1 MDLYIK
7 YIKYKNK
14 YLKLKNKFEL
24 TGGASFN
31 KFKNLKANLDLGSE
45 RTTRLL
51 TLLKGAPQGKASG
64 DKKLTYLIQDNQGL
78 YHDRLREILNS
89 EGFTELTKQQALS
102 APNKYVDFF
111 WMGQSNVTGDRFDK
125 DLYQIKSK
133 LVTMLWRDK
142 SHTQGKDAITNKQL
156 LYQNMKKYFPDIC
169 SKHMAKTY
177 LLKDIN
183 SLKDINFFENELSD
197 MTSSEEASTSE
208 DSLMKGETLNKTY
221 IVKPVGHGACAGVGV
236 TVVTNDKELEEARRE
251 LSKRFRNIIISEYI
265 QNPLLY
271 EGRKFHI
278 RMYILINSDSTWSF
292 WKRGKAMTAKISYKK
307 GDWTNKDIHD
317 SHGETTPKDIYFPED
332 IAPKEKYEYVYEQ
345 IELILGAAANI
356 VKPHVKCYEESK
368 NCCEVFG
375 IDFMI
380 TDDYTVKL
388 IEINAEAGYG
398 AKNEDKTK
406 YKQYCN
412 EYFDWF
418 YKESLLS
425 KLFNKNSEKLKTYIF
440 VDKEKEIEDEFT
452 KLLDNN
458 GWVRKDIND
467 FPEYV
472 DLFYSRN
479 YKFFYNQLKNK
490 QNYRKIFGIK
500 SNLLSFFWRDDS
512 YKKGKDVVVNKY
524 QLYKNMKKQFPE
536 IADKHM
542 AKTFN
547 ILKKD
552 IKINDGVYIIRP
564 VGKSVGSGEGIEY
577 VSNKKEFNNVV
588 NKYKN
593 NNKYKKVIASEYIQP
608 LLKYNNKKFH
618 IRVHIL
624 FLNNNGKITWS
635 TNLHGRILCAKTD
648 FVNSD
653 YHNLEIHDTHGRYST
668 RNIYF
673 PEEFNYGKENTDN
686 VLSQME
692 IILSNVVEIVKPNLK
707 CFTESNNCFEVFGID
722 FMIKDDFT
730 VVLIEINDDAG
741 NPSFPIGNFENEENN
756 KLWHL
761 SVKNYVKWIYD
772 NTIAHVYNSE
782 KDTKTLKLIN
792 YDNHF
797 EENKKNLHLIYKY
810 YQTKLN
816 NIIEKLSPKKYV
828 KKITWKIPGSFRTTR
843 LLTLLKDA
851 PDIKLPIIFNDY
863 NDEKYT
869 LKEFSELF
877 NQYKLNFSKFSKI
890 DISKYIKN
898 IDNEIK
904 DILNFIHSSRYISI
918 NIKQWIQNNI
928 DVCYKYN
935 YDHLELFYYT
945 TSNSENLDDTIN
957 EINIITKWI
966 YDINPIYK
974 IRLHIFDT
982 PQKKL
987 LPSKLE
993 DKYLGPKNVNGAFTS
1008 INEKKNYRDI
1018 FIWRKED
1025 LYLTIIHEL
1034 FHYLLLD
1041 AKFLNDEKYE
1051 KLFNNNIKSYLLLN
1065 ESITEIMS
1073 NFFYIIYFSVR
1084 KEKKF
1089 DEFRDIYK
1097 KELEFNW
1104 YQTAKVLKFFNIN
1117 SLEIDELDKIKSNT
1131 AVFSYII
1138 LKSILTTEFCEILF
1152 SFPYIN
1158 KIFSNDDIKE
1168 CNIYKC
1174 ELIVNYI
1181 IKKVKSLPDK
1191 DINDLI
1197 KNTNIT
1203 DDSLRRTNFS

>member
-1 MDLYIK
+1 MNIDFYSK

-14 YLKLKNKFEL
+14 YLILKNKYEL
-24 TGGASFN
+24 KGGASFN
-31 KFKNLKANLDLGSE
+31 KVKNLE
-45 RTTRLL
+45 
-51 TLLKGAPQGKASG
+51 PQGANR
-64 DKKLTYLIQDNQGL
+64 KLTYLIQDNQGL
-78 YHDRLREILNS
+78 YHDRLREILNNK
-89 EGFTELTKQQALS
+89 GFVELTKQQALS
-102 APNKYVDFF
+102 TPDKYVDFF
-111 WMGQSNVTGDRFDK
+111 WMGQSNAEGNRFDK
-125 DLYQIKSK
+125 DLYQIKST

-142 SHTQGKDAITNKQL
+142 SHTQGKDAISNKQL
-156 LYQNMKKYFPDIC
+156 LYQNMNKYFPDIC

-177 LLKDIN
+177 LLKDIQ
-183 SLKDINFFENELSD
+183 SLKDINLFENELSN
-197 MTSSEEASTSE
+197 MTTSSEKTSE
-208 DSLMKGETLNKTY
+208 DSFTKGEYLNKIY

-236 TVVTNDKELEEARRE
+236 TVVTNDKELEEARRD
-251 LSKRFRNIIISEYI
+251 LSKRFRNIIVSEYI

-271 EGRKFHI
+271 EDRKFHI

-292 WKRGKAMTAKISYKK
+292 WKRGKAMTAKIAYKRD
-307 GDWTNKDIHD
+307 DWTNKAIHD

-332 IAPKEKYEYVYEQ
+332 ILPKEKYEYVYDQ

-356 VKPHVKCYEESK
+356 VKPYVKCYEESK

-398 AKNEDKTK
+398 SKNEDKTK
-406 YKQYCN
+406 YKAYCS

-425 KLFNKNSEKLKTYIF
+425 KLFKSSDKIKTYIF
-440 VDKEKEIEDEFT
+440 TDKEKEIEEEFT
-452 KLLDNN
+452 KLLDSN

-467 FPEYV
+467 FPEHV
-472 DLFYSRN
+472 DLLYSRN

-490 QNYRKIFGIK
+490 QDFRKIYEIK
-500 SNLLSFFWRDDS
+500 SNIKSFFWRDDS

-524 QLYKNMKKQFPE
+524 QLYKNMKKQFPK

-552 IKINDGVYIIRP
+552 IKIKEGVYIIRP
-564 VGKSVGSGEGIEY
+564 VGKSVGCGEGIEY
-577 VSNKKEFNNVV
+577 VTNKKELDDVI

-593 NNKYKKVIASEYIQP
+593 NNKYKKVIASEYINP
-608 LLKYNNKKFH
+608 LLYNNKKFH

-624 FLNNNGKITWS
+624 FLNKNGKVTWN
-635 TNLHGRILCAKTD
+635 TNLHGRILCAKKN
-648 FVNSD
+648 FINSD
-653 YHNLEIHDTHGRYST
+653 YHNLEIHDTHGKFST

-673 PEEFNYGKENTDN
+673 PEEFNYGKENTEN

-692 IILSNVVEIVKPNLK
+692 MILSKVAEIVKPHLK
-707 CFTESNNCFEVFGID
+707 CFTENKNCFEVFGID
-722 FMIKDDFT
+722 FMINSNFT
-730 VVLIEINDDAG
+730 VFLIEVNDDVG
-741 NPSFPIGNFENEENN
+741 STSFPINNNQEN
-756 KLWHL
+756 KKWGLF
-761 SVKNYVKWIYD
+761 VKEFVKWVYD
-772 NTIAHVYNSE
+772 YGIAPVNDTNTTKLIKSSE
-782 KDTKTLKLIN
+782 LIN
-792 YDNHF
+792 YNNHF
-797 EENKKNLHLIYKY
+797 EENKEKLHLIYKY
-810 YQTKLN
+810 YQSKLK
-816 NIIEKLSPKKYV
+816 NIIEKTSPKKYV
-828 KKITWKIPGSFRTTR
+828 KKITWKIP
-843 LLTLLKDA
+843 
-851 PDIKLPIIFNDY
+851 DIKLPIIFNDF

-869 LKEFSELF
+869 LEEFSELF
-877 NQYKLNFSKFSKI
+877 NQYKINFSKFSKI
-890 DISKYIKN
+890 DVSKYIKN

-904 DILNFIHSSRYISI
+904 DILNFVHSSRYISI

-945 TSNSENLDDTIN
+945 TSKSENLDGTIN

-966 YDINPIYK
+966 YDINPLHK

-987 LPSKLE
+987 LTKLKDARYSPGSVSKEFKRKYNLE
-993 DKYLGPKNVNGAFTS
+993 DKYLGPENVNAGFTS
-1008 INEKKNYRDI
+1008 INENKNYRDI

-1025 LYLTIIHEL
+1025 LYSIIIHEL

-1051 KLFNNNIKSYLLLN
+1051 KLFNNKIKSYLLLN

-1073 NFFYIIYFSVR
+1073 NFFYIIYFSIR
-1084 KEKKF
+1084 KGKNF
-1089 DEFRDIYK
+1089 DDFREMYK

-1117 SLEIDELDKIKSNT
+1117 SFEINELDRIKSKT
-1131 AVFSYII
+1131 AIFSYII
-1138 LKSILTTEFCEILF
+1138 FKSILTTEFCEILF

-1158 KIFSNDDIKE
+1158 KIFNNDETKE
-1168 CNIYKC
+1168 CNIYRC
-1174 ELIVNYI
+1174 EPIVNYI
-1181 IKKVKSLPDK
+1181 TKKVNSLPDK

-1197 KNTNIT
+1197 KNTKII
-1203 DDSLRRTNFS
+1203 DESLKRTMFS

>member
-14 YLKLKNKFEL
+14 YLSLKNKFEL
-24 TGGASFN
+24 KGGASFN
-31 KFKNLKANLDLGSE
+31 KVKSLMVSKEADASFNKVKFEL
-45 RTTRLL
+45 
-51 TLLKGAPQGKASG
+51 QGEAG
-64 DKKLTYLIQDNQGL
+64 DRKLTYLIQDNQGL

-89 EGFTELTKQQALS
+89 KGFVELTKQQVLS
-102 APNKYVDFF
+102 IPDKYVDFF
-111 WMGQSNVTGDRFDK
+111 WMGQSNAEGNRFDK
-125 DLYQIKSK
+125 ELYQIKST
-133 LVTMLWRDK
+133 LITMLWRDK

-177 LLKDIN
+177 LLKDIQ
-183 SLKDINFFENELSD
+183 SLKDISFFENELSD
-197 MTSSEEASTSE
+197 MTTSSEETS
-208 DSLMKGETLNKTY
+208 DYSFIKGEPINKIY

-292 WKRGKAMTAKISYKK
+292 WKRGKAMTAKVSYKR
-307 GDWTNKDIHD
+307 GDWTNKAIHD

-332 IAPKEKYEYVYEQ
+332 VAPKEKYDHIYQQ

-398 AKNEDKTK
+398 SKNEDKTK
-406 YKQYCN
+406 YKAYCS

-425 KLFNKNSEKLKTYIF
+425 KLFNKSSDKIKTYIF
-440 VDKEKEIEDEFT
+440 ADKEKEIEEEFT
-452 KLLDNN
+452 KLLDSN
-458 GWVRKDIND
+458 GWVKKDIND

-479 YKFFYNQLKNK
+479 YKFFYNQLKDK
-490 QNYRKIFGIK
+490 KYYRKIFSVK

-512 YKKGKDVVVNKY
+512 YKKGKDIVVNKY
-524 QLYKNMKKQFPE
+524 QLYKNMKKIFPE

-552 IKINDGVYIIRP
+552 VKIKDGVYIIRP

-577 VSNKKEFNNVV
+577 VSNKKEFYNVI

-608 LLKYNNKKFH
+608 LLLFENKKFH
-618 IRVHIL
+618 IRVHMI
-624 FLNNNGKITWS
+624 FLNNRGKITCS
-635 TNLHGRILCAKTD
+635 NNLHGRIACAKKN
-648 FVNSD
+648 FIYSD
-653 YHNLEIHDTHGRYST
+653 YHNLEIHDTHGGYSK
-668 RNIYF
+668 RNIFF
-673 PEEFNYGKENTDN
+673 PENFNFGKENTEK
-686 VLSQME
+686 VIYQIEVILSKIAE
-692 IILSNVVEIVKPNLK
+692 IIKPQLK
-707 CFTESNNCFEVFGID
+707 CFLESKSCFELFGID
-722 FMIKDDFT
+722 FMVKNDFT
-730 VVLIEINDDAG
+730 VVLIEVNDTYGISSD
-741 NPSFPIGNFENEENN
+741 NKNEYDTEESRKEWRLYIRKFVN
-756 KLWHL
+756 
-761 SVKNYVKWIYD
+761 WIYD
-772 NTIAHVYNSE
+772 NGIAPVYN
-782 KDTKTLKLIN
+782 KTLNLLESSKIIK
-792 YDNHF
+792 YDDHF
-797 EENKKNLHLIYKY
+797 EANKENLFLIYKY
-810 YQTKLN
+810 YQTKLK
-816 NIIEKLSPKKYV
+816 NIIDDTSPKKYV
-828 KKITWKIPGSFRTTR
+828 KKITWKI
-843 LLTLLKDA
+843 

-863 NDEKYT
+863 NDEKFT
-869 LKEFSELF
+869 IDEFSELF
-877 NQYKLNFSKFSKI
+877 NQYKINFSKFNKI
-890 DISKYIKN
+890 DVSKYIKN

-904 DILNFIHSSRYISI
+904 DVLNFVHSSRYISI

-987 LPSKLE
+987 LPCDTSCVSVSKEIKRKYNLE
-993 DKYLGPKNVNGAFTS
+993 DKYLGPENVNAAFTS
-1008 INEKKNYRDI
+1008 INEMKNYRDI

-1025 LYLTIIHEL
+1025 LYSIIIHEL

-1041 AKFLNDEKYE
+1041 TKFLNDEKYE
-1051 KLFNNNIKSYLLLN
+1051 KLFNNKIKSYLLLN

-1073 NFFYIIYFSVR
+1073 NFFYIIYLGVS
-1084 KEKKF
+1084 KGKNF
-1089 DEFRDIYK
+1089 DEFREMYK

-1117 SLEIDELDKIKSNT
+1117 SLEIDELDKIKSKT

-1138 LKSILTTEFCEILF
+1138 LKS
-1152 SFPYIN
+1152 
-1158 KIFSNDDIKE
+1158 
-1168 CNIYKC
+1168 
-1174 ELIVNYI
+1174 V
-1181 IKKVKSLPDK
+1181 
-1191 DINDLI
+1191 
-1197 KNTNIT
+1197 
-1203 DDSLRRTNFS
+1203 

>member
-1 MDLYIK
+1 MNILIGFTKNHYYQSYLIKSNYLYMNTNFYIK
-7 YIKYKNK
+7 YLKYKKK
-14 YLKLKNKFEL
+14 YLLLKNTNNNIL
-24 TGGASFN
+24 TGGN
-31 KFKNLKANLDLGSE
+31 NN
-45 RTTRLL
+45 
-51 TLLKGAPQGKASG
+51 
-64 DKKLTYLIQDNQGL
+64 KKLTYFISGSNGL
-78 YHDRLREILNS
+78 NYDILREILNTN
-89 EGFTELTKQQALS
+89 GFTEVDKKQIFS
-102 APNKYVDFF
+102 TPNNYVDLLLANKIDSVYYKDIYKFK
-111 WMGQSNVTGDRFDK
+111 STLLAILSTGSKNRTENIKVIIDK
-125 DLYQIKSK
+125 DL
-133 LVTMLWRDK
+133 
-142 SHTQGKDAITNKQL
+142 
-156 LYQNMKKYFPDIC
+156 LYFNMKKYFPDIC
-169 SKHMAKTY
+169 SKHMTKTFY
-177 LLKDIN
+177 LKDIQ
-183 SLKDINFFENELSD
+183 SLKQFNSKTIDDVSLSTD
-197 MTSSEEASTSE
+197 DVTLTTDDKTLTSE
-208 DSLMKGETLNKTY
+208 DLILKKDDEIPY
-221 IVKPVGHGACAGVGV
+221 IIKPVGVGFKKGVGTV
-236 TVVTNDKELEEARRE
+236 GAYKGYGIEVVTNDKELEEVRKE
-251 LSKRFRNIIISEYI
+251 LSKIFNEIIISEYI

-271 EGRKFHI
+271 EGKKCHI
-278 RMYILINSDSTWSF
+278 RIYLLINSDLTWSF
-292 WKRGKAMTAKISYKK
+292 HKK
-307 GDWTNKDIHD
+307 GRIYTAGLPYVKEDWANKDIHD
-317 SHGETTPKDIYFPED
+317 SHNKSTLKDLYFPED
-332 IAPKEKYEYVYEQ
+332 ILLKDKHSNIYNQ
-345 IELILGAAANI
+345 MDKILNAVITIA
-356 VKPHVKCYEESK
+356 KPYIKCYEGTK
-368 NCCEVFG
+368 YCCDIFG
-375 IDFMI
+375 VDFMI
-380 TDDYTVKL
+380 TDDYIVKL
-388 IEINAEAGYG
+388 IEINNSTGFVS
-398 AKNEDKTK
+398 KDNDKK
-406 YKQYCN
+406 FDIFCS

-418 YKESLLS
+418 YKESIS
-425 KLFNKNSEKLKTYIF
+425 KLFNKTIKNKTYIIG
-440 VDKEKEIEDEFT
+440 DKYGDIIMKPEEELS
-452 KLLDNN
+452 KLLDSN
-458 GWVRKDIND
+458 GWVKKDIND

-479 YKFFYNQLKNK
+479 HKFFYDQIKYK
-490 QNYRKIFGIK
+490 QDYKKIFGIK
-500 SNLLSFFWRDDS
+500 SNLSSFFWRDDS

-552 IKINDGVYIIRP
+552 FKIKDGVYIIRP

-577 VSNKKEFNNVV
+577 VSNKKEFDNVV

-593 NNKYKKVIASEYIQP
+593 NNKYKKIIASEYIQP
-608 LLKYNNKKFH
+608 LLYNNKKFH
-618 IRVHIL
+618 IQVHIL
-624 FLNNNGKITWS
+624 FLNNTGKITWN
-635 TNLHGRILCAKTD
+635 TNLHGRIFCAKKN

-673 PEEFNYGKENTDN
+673 PEEFDYGKDITDN

-692 IILSNVVEIVKPNLK
+692 TILSKVAEIVKPNLK
-707 CFTESNNCFEVFGID
+707 CFDVSYNCFEVFGID

-730 VVLIEINDDAG
+730 VLLIEVNDEVG
-741 NPSFPIGNFENEENN
+741 NPSFPIDNKDDEENN
-756 KLWHL
+756 RLWNIYI
-761 SVKNYVKWIYD
+761 KKFIKWIYD
-772 NTIAHVYNSE
+772 NGIAPIYDSE
-782 KDTKTLKLIN
+782 KDTKTLKLLEYSKNIN

-797 EENKKNLHLIYKY
+797 EENKDNLYLIYKY
-810 YQTKLN
+810 YQTKLHLILELN
-816 NIIEKLSPKKYV
+816 STKKYA
-828 KKITWKIPGSFRTTR
+828 KKITWKI
-843 LLTLLKDA
+843 

-877 NQYKLNFSKFSKI
+877 NQFKLNFSKFSNI
-890 DISKYIKN
+890 DISKYIRN

-904 DILNFIHSSRYISI
+904 DVLNFIHSSRYISI

-966 YDINPIYK
+966 YDINPLHK

-993 DKYLGPKNVNGAFTS
+993 DKYLGPENVNGAFTS

-1025 LYLTIIHEL
+1025 LLSIIIHEL

-1041 AKFLNDEKYE
+1041 TKFINDEKYE
-1051 KLFNNNIKSYLLLN
+1051 KLFNNKIKSYLLLN
-1065 ESITEIMS
+1065 ESITEILS

-1084 KEKKF
+1084 KGKNF

-1117 SLEIDELDKIKSNT
+1117 SLEIDELDKIKSKT

-1138 LKSILTTEFCEILF
+1138 LKSVLTTEFCEILF
-1152 SFPYIN
+1152 SFPYISKIVN
-1158 KIFSNDDIKE
+1158 KDTTTE
-1168 CNIYKC
+1168 CNIYRC
-1174 ELIVNYI
+1174 ESIVNYI

-1191 DINDLI
+1191 DIDGLI
-1197 KNTNIT
+1197 KNMNIT
-1203 DDSLRRTNFS
+1203 DDSLRRTHV

>member
-1 MDLYIK
+1 MNTDFYLK
-7 YIKYKNK
+7 YLKYKNK
-14 YLKLKNKFEL
+14 YLTLKNKFEL
-24 TGGASFN
+24 KGGA
-31 KFKNLKANLDLGSE
+31 
-45 RTTRLL
+45 
-51 TLLKGAPQGKASG
+51 

-78 YHDRLREILNS
+78 YHDRLREILNNK
-89 EGFTELTKQQALS
+89 GFVELTKQQALA

-111 WMGQSNVTGDRFDK
+111 WMGQSNAEGNRFDK
-125 DLYQIKSK
+125 DLYQIKSSFT
-133 LVTMLWRDK
+133 TMLWRDN
-142 SHTQGKDAITNKQL
+142 SHIQGKDAISNKQL
-156 LYQNMKKYFPDIC
+156 LYQNMKKYFPKIC

-183 SLKDINFFENELSD
+183 SLKDINFFEKELSD
-197 MTSSEEASTSE
+197 MSSSQEITTSE
-208 DSLMKGETLNKTY
+208 DSFMSEEMLQKIY

-236 TVVTNDKELEEARRE
+236 TVVTNDKELEEARKE
-251 LSKRFRNIIISEYI
+251 LSKRFRNIIVSEYI

-278 RMYILINSDSTWSF
+278 RMYLLINSDSTWSF

-332 IAPKEKYEYVYEQ
+332 ILQALHCESSLQFARCAPKEKYEYVYQQ

-398 AKNEDKTK
+398 SKNEDKTK
-406 YKQYCN
+406 YKAYCS

-425 KLFNKNSEKLKTYIF
+425 KLFKKTLDKQKTYIF
-440 VDKEKEIEDEFT
+440 ADKEEEIEEEFT

-458 GWVRKDIND
+458 GWVRKDVND

-490 QNYRKIFGIK
+490 QDYKKIFGIK
-500 SNLLSFFWRDDS
+500 SNLLSFFWSDDS

-524 QLYKNMKKQFPE
+524 LLYKNMKKQFPE
-536 IADKHM
+536 IAEKHM

-552 IKINDGVYIIRP
+552 LKIKDGVYIIRP
-564 VGKSVGSGEGIEY
+564 VSKSVGFGEAIEY
-577 VSNKKEFNNVV
+577 VSNKKEFDNVV

-593 NNKYKKVIASEYIQP
+593 NNKYKKIIASEYIQP
-608 LLKYNNKKFH
+608 LLLYNKKKIH
-618 IRVHIL
+618 IRVHML
-624 FLNNNGKITWS
+624 FLNNHGKITWS
-635 TNLHGRILCAKTD
+635 TNLHGRIMYAKKE
-648 FVNSD
+648 FIYSD
-653 YHNLEIHDTHGRYST
+653 YHDLEIHDTHGKST
-668 RNIYF
+668 FHNIFF
-673 PEEFNYGKENTDN
+673 PEEFNYGKENTEK
-686 VLSQME
+686 VLLQME
-692 IILSNVVEIVKPNLK
+692 MILSKVAEIIKPYLK

-730 VVLIEINDDAG
+730 VILIEINDNYGIPND
-741 NPSFPIGNFENEENN
+741 NKNEYDTEQG
-756 KLWHL
+756 KELWNIYI
-761 SVKNYVKWIYD
+761 KKFVKWIYD
-772 NTIAHVYNSE
+772 NGIAAVY
-782 KDTKTLKLIN
+782 DTKTLNLLESSKLIN
-792 YDNHF
+792 YDTHF
-797 EENKKNLHLIYKY
+797 EENKENLHLIYKY

-816 NIIEKLSPKKYV
+816 NIIEKSSPKKYV
-828 KKITWKIPGSFRTTR
+828 KKIT
-843 LLTLLKDA
+843 LLKDA
-851 PDIKLPIIFNDY
+851 PDFKLPIIFNDY

-869 LKEFSELF
+869 LEEFSKLF
-877 NQYKLNFSKFSKI
+877 DQYKLNFSKFSNI
-890 DISKYIKN
+890 DISKYIKD
-898 IDNEIK
+898 IDSEIK
-904 DILNFIHSSRYISI
+904 DVLNFIHSSRYVSI

-987 LPSKLE
+987 LPSNLE

-1008 INEKKNYRDI
+1008 INENKNYRDI

-1025 LYLTIIHEL
+1025 LYFIIIHEL

-1041 AKFLNDEKYE
+1041 AKILNDRKYE
-1051 KLFNNNIKSYLLLN
+1051 KLFNNKIKSFLLLN

-1073 NFFYIIYFSVR
+1073 NFFYIIYFSIR
-1084 KEKKF
+1084 EGKNF
-1089 DEFRDIYK
+1089 DEFREVYK

-1117 SLEIDELDKIKSNT
+1117 SLEINELDKIKSNT
-1131 AVFSYII
+1131 AVFSYFV
-1138 LKSILTTEFCEILF
+1138 LKSVLTTEFCKILF

-1158 KIFSNDDIKE
+1158 KIFNNDDIKE
-1168 CNIYKC
+1168 CNIYKS
-1174 ELIVNYI
+1174 ESIVNYI
-1181 IKKVKSLPDK
+1181 SKKVKSLPDK
-1191 DINDLI
+1191 DIDNLI
-1197 KNTNIT
+1197 KNINIT

>member
-1 MDLYIK
+1 
-7 YIKYKNK
+7 
-14 YLKLKNKFEL
+14 
-24 TGGASFN
+24 
-31 KFKNLKANLDLGSE
+31 
-45 RTTRLL
+45 
-51 TLLKGAPQGKASG
+51 
-64 DKKLTYLIQDNQGL
+64 
-78 YHDRLREILNS
+78 
-89 EGFTELTKQQALS
+89 
-102 APNKYVDFF
+102 
-111 WMGQSNVTGDRFDK
+111 
-125 DLYQIKSK
+125 
-133 LVTMLWRDK
+133 
-142 SHTQGKDAITNKQL
+142 
-156 LYQNMKKYFPDIC
+156 
-169 SKHMAKTY
+169 
-177 LLKDIN
+177 
-183 SLKDINFFENELSD
+183 
-197 MTSSEEASTSE
+197 
-208 DSLMKGETLNKTY
+208 
-221 IVKPVGHGACAGVGV
+221 
-236 TVVTNDKELEEARRE
+236 
-251 LSKRFRNIIISEYI
+251 
-265 QNPLLY
+265 
-271 EGRKFHI
+271 
-278 RMYILINSDSTWSF
+278 MYILINSDSSWSF
-292 WKRGKAMTAKISYKK
+292 WKRGKAMTAKISYKR
-307 GDWTNKDIHD
+307 GDWINKDIHD

-332 IAPKEKYEYVYEQ
+332 ILDKEKYEYIYQQ
-345 IELILGAAANI
+345 IELILGAAAKI

-368 NCCEVFG
+368 NCCEVYG

-398 AKNEDKTK
+398 SKNEDKTK
-406 YKQYCN
+406 YKQYCS

-425 KLFNKNSEKLKTYIF
+425 KLFKKNSEELKTYIF
-440 VDKEKEIEDEFT
+440 ADKEKEIEEEFT
-452 KLLDNN
+452 KLLDSN

-472 DLFYSRN
+472 DLFYSRD

-490 QNYRKIFGIK
+490 QDYRKIFGIK
-500 SNLLSFFWRDDS
+500 SNLLSFFWSDNS

-524 QLYKNMKKQFPE
+524 LLYKNMKKQFPE
-536 IADKHM
+536 IAEKHM

-552 IKINDGVYIIRP
+552 VKIKDGVYIIRP
-564 VGKSVGSGEGIEY
+564 VSKSVGFGKDIEY
-577 VSNKKEFNNVV
+577 VSNKKEFYNVI

-593 NNKYKKVIASEYIQP
+593 NNKYKKIIASEYIQP
-608 LLKYNNKKFH
+608 LLLYNKKKNH
-618 IRVHIL
+618 IRVHML
-624 FLNNNGKITWS
+624 FLNNHGKITWS
-635 TNLHGRILCAKTD
+635 TNLHGRIMYAKKE
-648 FVNSD
+648 FKYSD
-653 YHNLEIHDTHGRYST
+653 YHDLEIHDTHGRST
-668 RNIYF
+668 FHNIFF
-673 PEEFNYGKENTDN
+673 PEEFNYGKENTEK
-686 VLSQME
+686 VLLQME
-692 IILSNVVEIVKPNLK
+692 MILSKVAEIIKPHLK

-730 VVLIEINDDAG
+730 VILIEIN
-741 NPSFPIGNFENEENN
+741 ENYGIPNDN
-756 KLWHL
+756 KNEYDTEQGKELWNIY
-761 SVKNYVKWIYD
+761 VKKYVKWIYD
-772 NTIAHVYNSE
+772 NGIAPIYN
-782 KDTKTLKLIN
+782 KNTLKLLESSKLIN

-797 EENKKNLHLIYKY
+797 EENKENLHLIYKY
-810 YQTKLN
+810 YQTKLK
-816 NIIEKLSPKKYV
+816 NIIDDSSPKKYI

-869 LKEFSELF
+869 LEEFSELF
-877 NQYKLNFSKFSKI
+877 NQYKINFSKFSNI
-890 DISKYIKN
+890 DVSKYIKN
-898 IDNEIK
+898 IDSEIK
-904 DILNFIHSSRYISI
+904 DVLNFIHSSRYVSI

-928 DVCYKYN
+928 DTCYKYN
-935 YDHLELFYYT
+935 FDHLELFYYT

-966 YDINPIYK
+966 YDINPIFK

-987 LPSKLE
+987 LPSSVSKEFKRKHNLE
-993 DKYLGPKNVNGAFTS
+993 DKYLGPENVNGAFTS

-1025 LYLTIIHEL
+1025 LYLIIIHEL

-1041 AKFLNDEKYE
+1041 AKFINDEKYE
-1051 KLFNNNIKSYLLLN
+1051 KLFNNKIKFYLLLN

-1073 NFFYIIYFSVR
+1073 HFFYVIYLNV
-1084 KEKKF
+1084 KKGNNF

-1097 KELEFNW
+1097 KKLEFNW

-1117 SLEIDELDKIKSNT
+1117 SLEIDELDKIKSKT

-1158 KIFSNDDIKE
+1158 KIFNNDDIKE

-1174 ELIVNYI
+1174 ESIVNYI
-1181 IKKVKSLPDK
+1181 TKKVNSLPDK

-1203 DDSLRRTNFS
+1203 DDSLKRTIFN